1 MAPATTPVSAPST
14 MTAAVGHDAS
24 GTVAPV
30 KMTTIAGVHATALIE
45 THRHG

>member
-1 MAPATTPVSAPST
+1 MAPATTPVSAPKAI
-14 MTAAVGHDAS
+14 TAPVGQDAS